1 MRDDSHY
8 LAGTVRAV
16 LDTDL
21 VTAQTAAALR
31 RRLEPS
37 DAHFHVLGADG
48 LRLLVAICD
57 RLIPQSDRESPIDLA
72 QRLHRNIAIGDGDGW
87 RYATLPGDRAAL
99 IVGVAAV
106 DASARTMT
114 GMSFLGLDDDGRDT
128 VLAAVQRGD
137 APRKEWEP
145 IVQKRWFEELLVAVA
160 ELYFAHPIAQ
170 EEIGYLGMAD
180 AQGWAEVGLGAR
192 AAFEPVELHSND

>member
-1 MRDDSHY
+1 MTDDSHY
-8 LAGTVRAV
+8 PAGTVRAV

-21 VTAQTAAALR
+21 VTAQTSAALR
-31 RRLEPS
+31 RRLQPS
-37 DAHFHVLGADG
+37 DAHFHVLSADG

-99 IVGVAAV
+99 ILGVAAV

-114 GMSFLGLDDDGRDT
+114 GMSFISLDDVGRDT
-128 VLAAVQRGD
+128 VLAAVQRGE
-137 APRKEWEP
+137 APHMEWEP
-145 IVQKRWFEELLVAVA
+145 TFQKRWFEELLVALA

-192 AAFEPVELHSND
+192 AAFEPVELLSND